1 MQSLNKIWLFCVL
14 LLVSSVASANLTIEI
29 TRGSDQALPIGVVP
43 FEGSQGLPED
53 VAQIVQDDLERSGYF
68 DPLARSDMFE
78 QPSEGDDVQFG
89 TWRSLD
95 VRYLVVGSAEQT
107 DGGFELQFELMD

>member
-1 MQSLNKIWLFCVL
+1 MQTQVLKKFWLLCL
-14 LLVSSVASANLTIEI
+14 LITFSSVASANLTIEI

-43 FEGSQGLPED
+43 FAGSDGLPED

-68 DPLARSDMFE
+68 APLERSAMFE
-78 QPSEGDDVQFG
+78 QPSQSDDVQFG

-95 VRYLVVGSAEQT
+95 VRYLVVGRAAQT
-107 DGGFELQFELMD
+107 DGGFELQFD